1 MFAELR
7 ELLRSGAIRRHQ
19 LGAKYLLTPT
29 SFFNLIT
36 RLGIKAFSYCTSYY
50 AFSIF
55 AAIFCAITIS
65 TMAATA
71 NNADPMKPMVY

>member
-1 MFAELR
+1 MFGGSQSSKALSCKHERLFELGT
-7 ELLRSGAIRRHQ
+7 LASSL
-19 LGAKYLLTPT
+19 
-29 SFFNLIT
+29 FNLIT

>member
-1 MFAELR
+1 MFLELR
-7 ELLRSGAIRRHQ
+7 ECKARSNSVSE
-19 LGAKYLLTPT
+19 GAKYLLTPT

-55 AAIFCAITIS
+55 DAIFCAITIS